1 MSEEYVDFRSDK
13 YASIQLSQGEKEVF
27 DFLNNAYGITYD
39 EFVSIVLWLGNFG
52 IKLEDVKTVEDVE
65 LSLMEDF
72 NLTADDIY
80 TILFQHGD
88 IFSKAY
94 QETKDNF
101 EFLSTNYNASKADFI
116 QMLKSGAVINKKEV
130 LKISFELK
138 SKLEI
143 KSKAQV

>member
-1 MSEEYVDFRSDK
+1 
-13 YASIQLSQGEKEVF
+13 
-27 DFLNNAYGITYD
+27 
-39 EFVSIVLWLGNFG
+39 
-52 IKLEDVKTVEDVE
+52 
-65 LSLMEDF
+65 MEDF